1 MEKSIQK
8 DISCVAFEPLPDV
21 FKDTETVKPECGIH
35 LGKRCTSVAAG
46 RFLCSGLS
54 YVKKLVLNSLHE
66 GKPTPYTQKFA

>member
-54 YVKKLVLNSLHE
+54 
-66 GKPTPYTQKFA
+66 